1 MPEQSTPSD
10 NLADDDLVRRMR
22 SGCAEAFTMLYR
34 RHQSRIYRFAV
45 HMSGSAAVGE
55 EVTQEVFLA
64 LLRGGAKYN
73 AARGSLEQFL
83 FGVARKQVLRYIEK
97 GRRQENEEDLTALR
111 SDDDVLGDL
120 TRKETVELL
129 RKAVLS
135 LPARYRE
142 VVVLCEMQ
150 EMDYVEAAAVMG
162 CAVGTVRSR
171 LSRARALLAEKLRA
185 PKGCMA

>member
-1 MPEQSTPSD
+1 
-10 NLADDDLVRRMR
+10 
-22 SGCAEAFTMLYR
+22 MLYR

-55 EVTQEVFLA
+55 ELTQEVFLA

-83 FGVARKQVLRYIEK
+83 FGVARKQVLRYIGK
-97 GRRQENEEDLTALR
+97 DRRQENEEDVTALQ
-111 SDDDVLGDL
+111 SSDDVLGDL

-135 LPARYRE
+135 LPASYRE

-150 EMDYVEAAAVMG
+150 EMDYASAATVMG

-171 LSRARALLAEKLRA
+171 LSRARALLADKLRA
-185 PKGCMA
+185 SKGCLA

>member
-1 MPEQSTPSD
+1 
-10 NLADDDLVRRMR
+10 
-22 SGCAEAFTMLYR
+22 MLYR

-64 LLRGGAKYN
+64 LLRGGAKYDP
-73 AARGSLEQFL
+73 ARGSLEQFL
-83 FGVARKQVLRYIEK
+83 HGVARKQVLRYIEK
-97 GRRQENEEDLTALR
+97 DRRRENDEDVTALQ
-111 SDDDVLGDL
+111 SAGDVLGDL

-135 LPARYRE
+135 LPASYRE
-142 VVVLCEMQ
+142 VVVLCEME
-150 EMDYVEAAAVMG
+150 EMDYASAAAVMG

-171 LSRARALLAEKLRA
+171 LSRARALLADKLRA
-185 PKGCMA
+185 SKGCLA

>member
-1 MPEQSTPSD
+1 
-10 NLADDDLVRRMR
+10 
-22 SGCAEAFTMLYR
+22 MLYR
-34 RHQSRIYRFAV
+34 RHQGRIYRFAV

-73 AARGSLEQFL
+73 AARGPLEQFL

-97 GRRQENEEDLTALR
+97 DRRQENDEDLTALR
-111 SDDDVLGDL
+111 SDDYVLGDL

>member
-22 SGCAEAFTMLYR
+22 SGCAEAFTMLYLRHLEKDR
-34 RHQSRIYRFAV
+34 RSEGEGEVAELV
-45 HMSGSAAVGE
+45 SA
-55 EVTQEVFLA
+55 
-64 LLRGGAKYN
+64 
-73 AARGSLEQFL
+73 
-83 FGVARKQVLRYIEK
+83 
-97 GRRQENEEDLTALR
+97 
-111 SDDDVLGDL
+111 DDVLGDL

-171 LSRARALLAEKLRA
+171 LSRARALLAEKL
-185 PKGCMA
+185 